1 MSQTAKTVA
10 RQASFLMTASTLQ
23 KVIAF
28 LAFTYAARQLGAEG
42 VGTYFYVL
50 SLSSLAAAWTDLGF
64 TPVIIRAFSGSEGE
78 GWRLVFSAVRAKLLL
93 IPLAAAAALIY
104 AWQFGG
110 ATVSLLP
117 FLGLALLVMAEDAF
131 SLLGYGILRGR
142 QRLDV
147 ESLGMVLGQ
156 SLSSGLLVLAVW
168 AGWGVGGA
176 LGALVCGS
184 AWHVLWSAWWIRK
197 IGGIPSDVPSY
208 PWKKLFHL
216 AWPFALAGIFVRVY
230 SSVDSLL
237 LNYWHGSGVVGQ
249 YAVAYK
255 MTYALQFLPL
265 AFVAALYPALSAAFA
280 REDERALVHTALGS
294 WRFMAL
300 LGFPLAAA
308 LSGFAPR
315 LLPWLYG
322 THFVEAVPIL
332 AILAWVLPPIFLDFP
347 IGSYLNATHR
357 ARQKT
362 VSMGITMVVN
372 AVCNLLLVPVLGGVG
387 AAWSAVI
394 GFVLLLLVS
403 GWYART
409 VFFSRTALSVAG
421 RGLILGGVVWLVIR
435 TLLTDIPL
443 VIALGLA
450 PLTAL
455 ALAIILQLIRRDDLV
470 AARDWVDRRTKPV

>member
-23 KVIAF
+23 KAISF
-28 LAFTYAARQLGAEG
+28 LAFTYAARQLGTDG
-42 VGTYFYVL
+42 IGTYFYVL
-50 SLSSLAAAWTDLGF
+50 SLSSLAAAWTDLGC
-64 TPVIIRAFSGSEGE
+64 TPVVIRAFSSSEEE
-78 GWRLVFSAVRAKLLL
+78 GWRLVFAAIRAKLLL
-93 IPLAAAAALIY
+93 IPLAAVAALAY
-104 AWQFGG
+104 GWQFGG
-110 ATVSLLP
+110 VGRSLLP
-117 FLGLALLVMAEDAF
+117 FLALALFVMAEDAF

-156 SLSSGLLVLAVW
+156 FLSSGLLVLAVW
-168 AGWGVGGA
+168 AGWGVAGA

-197 IGGIPSDVPSY
+197 IGGIPSSLPKY
-208 PWKKLFHL
+208 PWRQLFQL

-237 LNYWHGSGVVGQ
+237 LKYWHGAAVVGQ

-280 REDERALVHTALGS
+280 RDDEQALVHTALGS

-315 LLPWLYG
+315 LLPWAYG
-322 THFVEAVPIL
+322 PGFGPAIPIL
-332 AILAWVLPPIFLDFP
+332 AVLAWVLPPIFLDFP
-347 IGSYLNATHR
+347 VGSYLNATHR
-357 ARQKT
+357 AKQKT
-362 VSMGITMVVN
+362 VAMGITMLVN
-372 AVCNLLLVPVLGGVG
+372 AAGNLALVPVFGGVG
-387 AAWSAVI
+387 AAWSALV
-394 GFVLLLLVS
+394 GFIVLLLVS
-403 GWYART
+403 GWYARR
-409 VFFSRTALSVAG
+409 VFFSATALSVAS
-421 RGLILGGVVWLVIR
+421 RGLALGVAVWVVIR
-435 TLLTDIPL
+435 TLLVEVPL

-455 ALAIILQLIRRDDLV
+455 AGAIVLQLVRRDDLA
-470 AARDWVDRRTKPV
+470 AARAWIQRRAKPL